1 MYQSLHARVEDLL
14 ETEMGAA
21 LSGECQNDQ
30 FLYDHQRD
38 IPQ

>member
-21 LSGECQNDQ
+21 LSGE
-30 FLYDHQRD
+30 YHISVATTSSERWW
-38 IPQ
+38 PQ